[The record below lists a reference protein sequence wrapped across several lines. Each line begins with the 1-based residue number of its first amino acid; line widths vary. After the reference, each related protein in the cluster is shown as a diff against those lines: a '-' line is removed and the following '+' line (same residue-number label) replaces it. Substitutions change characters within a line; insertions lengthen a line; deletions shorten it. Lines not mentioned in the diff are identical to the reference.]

1 MDVRVLQQDR
11 LRRHGLFY
19 RPRVTTERLAHR
31 LPPHL
36 QALGIADSRAEW
48 GNDMTTITMI
58 VMAIGVCI
66 SSVAGVV
73 HQSGA
78 AALYGSINWIP
89 HSDWIL
95 SNPEYAFG
103 LGVSMVVGGLVCQP
117 RRIS

>member
-1 MDVRVLQQDR
+1 
-11 LRRHGLFY
+11 
-19 RPRVTTERLAHR
+19 
-31 LPPHL
+31 
-36 QALGIADSRAEW
+36 
-48 GNDMTTITMI
+48 MTTITMF

-78 AALYGSINWIP
+78 AALYGSLNWIP

-95 SNPEYAFG
+95 SNSEYAFG